1 MSRYADVVNRFS
13 ATRTGS
19 WLVKHVASRVDPV
32 VFRVSGGRWTSTGRP
47 TLPMLT
53 LTVAGR
59 RTGEPRAVQLAYVA
73 DGQSYLVVASAM
85 GQEKHPAWRYNLEAA
100 TTATVLVRGGSLTV
114 TPERLSDEEKDMWW
128 PALEAGIPQMRT
140 YRQRTDRNIRVFRL
154 RPLDARG

>member
-13 ATRTGS
+13 ATRAGS
-19 WLVKHVASRVDPV
+19 WLVKHVASQVDPV
-32 VFRVSGGRWTSTGRP
+32 VFRLSGGRWTSTGKP

-59 RTGEPRAVQLAYVA
+59 RSGEPRTVQLAYVA

-85 GQEKHPAWRYNLEAA
+85 GQDKHPAWRYNLEAA
-100 TTATVLVRGGSLTV
+100 ATATILVRGGSRTV
-114 TPERLSDEEKDMWW
+114 TAELLTDEEKLKWW

-154 RPLDARG
+154 RPLEARG